1 MIRDNIK
8 DPNLLDPIVRQQL
21 IELIKRDIR
30 NIGYI
35 YRSMG
40 NALYD
45 EPITRL
51 AERVVD
57 TIEHEFPVLLSK
69 TDQPRADEKILNNE
83 ELQAIENAKLV
94 FENDGGGSF
103 DCMGHP

>member
-8 DPNLLDPIVRQQL
+8 EPSSLDPIVREQI

-30 NIGYI
+30 NIGCI

-45 EPITRL
+45 EPIIRL
-51 AERVVD
+51 AERIVS
-57 TIEHEFPVLLSK
+57 TIEHEFPDVLVRK
-69 TDQPRADEKILNNE
+69 IKEKSDNIYTRRF
-83 ELQAIENAKLV
+83 AA
-94 FENDGGGSF
+94 NDNWW
-103 DCMGHP
+103 